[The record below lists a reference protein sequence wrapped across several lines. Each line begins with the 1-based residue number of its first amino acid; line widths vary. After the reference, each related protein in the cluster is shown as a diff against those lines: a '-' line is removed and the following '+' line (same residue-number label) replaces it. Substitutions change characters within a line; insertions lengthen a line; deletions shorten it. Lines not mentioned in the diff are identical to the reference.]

1 MIKNGSVKRM
11 ALSGIRKEETAEKEN
26 PSILSPFL
34 SLSLSKGY
42 LSPLVDETSL
52 RLDEKQVE
60 G

>member
-1 MIKNGSVKRM
+1 MT
-11 ALSGIRKEETAEKEN
+11 LSGIRKEETAEKEN
-26 PSILSPFL
+26 PSILPFSL
-34 SLSLSKGY
+34 SLSLSLWGVY